1 MAEKAQKNNKNLI
14 IGICACVLVIAAIVV
29 AVIFATKGGTGTNSL
44 ANLSDS
50 YFVSDDTKYV
60 LTVDNDGSDEDEEFS
75 PIKTHLVYTYSG
87 DTITGM
93 ITYME
98 FTDANTAKSALEV
111 YQNMED
117 QTGVK
122 NLSVNGKYVV
132 IEMTEDQY
140 ADMTASDVK
149 EQIDFM
155 EMLKNADLDDINNIP
170 EDEEE

>member
-14 IGICACVLVIAAIVV
+14 IGICACVLVVAAIVV

-75 PIKTHLVYTYSG
+75 TIKTHLVYTYSG

-111 YQNMED
+111 YQNMDLYYNDE
-117 QTGVK
+117 V
-122 NLSVNGKYVV
+122 S
-132 IEMTEDQY
+132 TEDLEGRMEDILKDQEVLY
-140 ADMTASDVK
+140 DKDMSLRRRK
-149 EQIDFM
+149 
-155 EMLKNADLDDINNIP
+155 L
-170 EDEEE
+170 